1 MAVLAHEV
9 DAADAARLERAIQLT
24 LGLLPG
30 DGGIAL
36 PPESSSPADQ
46 QSLRGL
52 ASMYLASEL
61 EAAGLVPAV
70 EALAGAFES
79 GGLAGDV
86 GPAGAMLVEFWRTRS
101 QRFTVAER
109 QAFFGRLFGHAAG
122 PTLAGPGG
130 RNDEFEGLMINL
142 TEAIH
147 KLYPTSVVDPGGGS
161 DAGVRAVAEELAANL
176 LPRASGMAAFA
187 GKEVLRSVH
196 EAIQILK
203 VPQLQLAL
211 RARSLWGAV
220 QAVAASAGRPAEPA
234 TDHVERGEAGMVV
247 LSWLADVLPQLTGF
261 GGAIVPN
268 GSPVISA
275 ATTWLQSGLA
285 LAERHAPRPQ
295 A

>member
-1 MAVLAHEV
+1 MAVLVHDV
-9 DAADAARLERAIQLT
+9 DSDDATRLESAVQRT
-24 LGLLPG
+24 LGLLAG
-30 DGGIAL
+30 DGGIDL
-36 PPESSSPADQ
+36 PPESSSPVDQ

-61 EAAGLVPAV
+61 ETAGLVPAV

-79 GGLAGDV
+79 GGLVGDV

-101 QRFTVAER
+101 QRFTAAER
-109 QAFFGRLFGHAAG
+109 QAFFGRLFGETAG

-130 RNDEFEGLMINL
+130 RNADFEGLMINL

-147 KLYPTSVVDPGGGS
+147 NLYPTSVLQPGSGS
-161 DAGVRAVAEELAANL
+161 DAGVRAVAQELAANL
-176 LPRASGMAAFA
+176 MPRASGMADFA

-196 EAIQILK
+196 DAIQILK

-211 RARSLWGAV
+211 SARSLWGAV
-220 QAVAASAGRPAEPA
+220 QSVAASAGHTAEPA

-247 LSWLADVLPQLTGF
+247 LNWLADVLPQLSGF
-261 GGAIVPN
+261 GGTIVPN
-268 GSPVISA
+268 GSPVLEA
-275 ATTWLQSGLA
+275 ATTWLQSSLA

>member
-30 DGGIAL
+30 DGGIDL

-61 EAAGLVPAV
+61 EGAGLVPAV
-70 EALAGAFES
+70 EA
-79 GGLAGDV
+79 LAGDV

-101 QRFTVAER
+101 QRFTAAER

-161 DAGVRAVAEELAANL
+161 DAGV
-176 LPRASGMAAFA
+176 
-187 GKEVLRSVH
+187 
-196 EAIQILK
+196 
-203 VPQLQLAL
+203 
-211 RARSLWGAV
+211 
-220 QAVAASAGRPAEPA
+220 
-234 TDHVERGEAGMVV
+234 
-247 LSWLADVLPQLTGF
+247 
-261 GGAIVPN
+261 
-268 GSPVISA
+268 
-275 ATTWLQSGLA
+275 
-285 LAERHAPRPQ
+285 
-295 A
+295 